1 MVYINFSVFIFAF
14 LFFGTQTVF
23 LTYYRDDYREMPA
36 KNLHNV
42 PERKRSFSR
51 GRIEAMGNSDI
62 KGYLYIK
69 YGTLCDILY

>member
-1 MVYINFSVFIFAF
+1 
-14 LFFGTQTVF
+14 
-23 LTYYRDDYREMPA
+23 MPA

-62 KGYLYIK
+62 KGYLYLN